1 MVQHRARYV
10 EAFRAHGSSTE
21 DDWLRRLA
29 DLTSLTAKIGRMPS
43 LVAPDDINERILA
56 RWLSHQRRL
65 FQAHQL
71 PPIRVKRLDAQIPGW
86 RPLDKQVTKP
96 GT

>member
-10 EAFRAHGSSTE
+10 EAFRAHGPSTE
-21 DDWLRRLA
+21 DDWLARLA
-29 DLTSLTAKIGRMPS
+29 DLTSLTAKVGRMPS
-43 LVAPDDINERILA
+43 LIAPDDPNERILA

-71 PPIRVKRLDAQIPGW
+71 STIRMRRLDTDIPTW
-86 RPLDKQVTKP
+86 RSQQKQAAKSRT
-96 GT
+96 